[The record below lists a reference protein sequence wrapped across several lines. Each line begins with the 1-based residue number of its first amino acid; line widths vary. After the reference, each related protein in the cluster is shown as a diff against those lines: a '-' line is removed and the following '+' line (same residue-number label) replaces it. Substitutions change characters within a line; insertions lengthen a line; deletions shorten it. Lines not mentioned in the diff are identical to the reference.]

1 MISQQLEEQSALYA
15 SGALTSREREQF
27 ELILEFHSELR
38 AFLNGLLDA
47 SAMVAVATRQQD
59 GRPSP
64 ALKDRIM
71 GQIEGRV
78 QQTHEQG
85 FVMAGPDGFVQWVNP
100 AFTAMCGYELDELR
114 GKKLGPILQGP
125 LTDKAVAVR
134 MRDAIQ
140 ERKPCTEALVNYH
153 KNGTPY
159 WVSVNI
165 TPIHDDAGEL
175 LWFVAREM
183 ELTERAVAA

>member
-15 SGALTSREREQF
+15 SGALTAREREQF

-38 AFLNGLLDA
+38 AFANGLLDA
-47 SAMVAVATRQQD
+47 ATTVAVAMRRAD
-59 GRPSP
+59 DRPS
-64 ALKDRIM
+64 AGLKDRIM
-71 GQIEGRV
+71 REAGGRA
-78 QQTHEQG
+78 QQTREQG
-85 FVMAGPDGFVQWVNP
+85 FVMAGPDGSVQWVNA
-100 AFTAMCGYELDELR
+100 AFTAMCGYGLDELR

-125 LTDKAVAVR
+125 LTDSAVAAR
-134 MRDAIQ
+134 MREAIRRRQ
-140 ERKPCTEALVNYH
+140 PCTEALVNYH

-175 LWFVAREM
+175 LWFVAREL

>member
-15 SGALTSREREQF
+15 SGALTAREREQF

-38 AFLNGLLDA
+38 AFANGLLDA
-47 SAMVAVATRQQD
+47 ATTVAVAMRRAD
-59 GRPSP
+59 GHPL
-64 ALKDRIM
+64 AGLKDRIM
-71 GQIEGRV
+71 REAGGRT
-78 QQTHEQG
+78 QQTREQG
-85 FVMAGPDGFVQWVNP
+85 FVMAGPDGFVQWANA
-100 AFTAMCGYELDELR
+100 AFTAMCGYGLDEIR

-125 LTDKAVAVR
+125 LTDSAVAAR
-134 MRDAIQ
+134 MREAIRRRQ
-140 ERKPCTEALVNYH
+140 PCTEALVNYH

-165 TPIHDDAGEL
+165 TPINDDAGEL
-175 LWFVAREM
+175 LWFVAREL

>member
-1 MISQQLEEQSALYA
+1 M
-15 SGALTSREREQF
+15 R
-27 ELILEFHSELR
+27 
-38 AFLNGLLDA
+38 FLNGLLDA
-47 SAMVAVATRQQD
+47 AATVAVATRQQD
-59 GRPSP
+59 GRPSA

-100 AFTAMCGYELDELR
+100 AFTAMCGYELNELR

-125 LTDKAVAVR
+125 LTDKAVAGR

-140 ERKPCTEALVNYH
+140 DRQPCTEALVNYH